1 MQSKAVTVESYLDEL
16 PEDRIKPMMKLRRIL
31 KKNIPKGFKE
41 VMSYGVIGY
50 VVPHSLYTSGYH
62 VDPTLPLPFIGL
74 ASQKNYIAL
83 YHMCLYA
90 DPKMLE
96 WFKKEYQA
104 ADVGKLDMGKS
115 CIRFSKTDKIP
126 FDLIGTLAAK
136 ITPEQWI
143 ERYEMNKPIDKK
155 K

>member
-1 MQSKAVTVESYLDEL
+1 MQSKAVIVESYLNEL
-16 PEDRIKPMMKLRRIL
+16 PEERIKPMMQLRSIL
-31 KKNIPKGFKE
+31 KKNLPKGFKE

-50 VVPHSLYTSGYH
+50 VVPHSLYNSGYH
-62 VDPTLPLPFIGL
+62 VDPKMPLPFIGL

-83 YHMCLYA
+83 YHIGLYA
-90 DPKMLE
+90 DHKMLE
-96 WFKKEYQA
+96 WFKKEYHA

-115 CIRFSKTDKIP
+115 CIRFSKTIKIP
-126 FDLIGTLAAK
+126 FDLIGRLASK

-143 ERYEMNKPIDKK
+143 ERYELNKPIGKK